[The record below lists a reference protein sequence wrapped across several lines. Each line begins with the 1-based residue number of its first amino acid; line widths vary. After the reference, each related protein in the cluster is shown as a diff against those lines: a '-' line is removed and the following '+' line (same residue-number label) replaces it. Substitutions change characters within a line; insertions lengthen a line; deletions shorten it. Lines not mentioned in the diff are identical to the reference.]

1 MRNLVCEQAF
11 FKAKNG
17 NEKMTEFVAT
27 LQKQIKHQKPPAKT
41 PGQSARTIR
50 RKYELIEQLKE
61 SAK

>member
-1 MRNLVCEQAF
+1 
-11 FKAKNG
+11 
-17 NEKMTEFVAT
+17 MTEFVAT